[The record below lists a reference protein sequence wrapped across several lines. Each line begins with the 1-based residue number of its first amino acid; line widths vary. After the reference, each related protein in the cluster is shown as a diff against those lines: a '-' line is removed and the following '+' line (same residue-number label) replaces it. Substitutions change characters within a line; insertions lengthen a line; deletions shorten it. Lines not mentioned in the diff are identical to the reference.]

1 MNRSA
6 HALDFAKARARFLTR
21 EDDPREYL
29 ERCIATISARDADVR
44 AFVTLGLDAAR
55 RAADASAQRYRSGK
69 PLSAVDG
76 MPIGVKDIMDTADLP
91 TQMGSPIYA
100 GWQPRW
106 DAACVHALRSGGAV
120 VVGKTVTTAFA
131 CGATNQTRNPLD
143 PRRTPGGSS
152 SGSGAAVGAGMLPA
166 GLGTQTQGSTL
177 RPASYCGVVGF
188 KPTHGALTMQGV
200 HPISFTHDHLGVIGG
215 TLEDT
220 WCVASHVSVVGGH
233 PGAPGL
239 QGASAV
245 LPEARKPK
253 KLIVLLTPAWKSEVE
268 APARNAFEALLEGL
282 RRRGIELITR
292 EDDAQFAALEDAFFS
307 SFVDRSVD
315 ITSYEMKWPFAAYAE
330 REGEKLEKRV
340 HDRLARAA
348 EMTPAYYAELL
359 AEKAHMKARA
369 EKIMGD
375 ADAMVTLSASGPAPL
390 GHEHTGSRTYLLF
403 ATFLGLPAFSLPLM
417 EADGMP
423 LGAQLIGHAGRD
435 GELCGIASGLLE
447 LAKED
452 APETRGLR
460 GVRTA

>member
-1 MNRSA
+1 MNRSP
-6 HALDFAKARARFLTR
+6 HALDFAKARARFLAR

-29 ERCIATISARDADVR
+29 ERCIATISALDADVR

-55 RAADASAQRYRSGK
+55 SAADASAQRYRSGK

-91 TQMGSPIYA
+91 TQMGSPIYS

-239 QGASAV
+239 QGASPV

-253 KLIVLLTPAWKSEVE
+253 KLIVLLTPAWNSEVE
-268 APARNAFEALLEGL
+268 APARNAFETLLEAL

-292 EDDAQFAALEDAFFS
+292 EDDAQFAALEGAFFS

-369 EKIMGD
+369 EKIMRD
-375 ADAMVTLSASGPAPL
+375 ADAMVTLSASGPSPL

-435 GELCGIASGLLE
+435 GELCAIANGLLE

-452 APETRGLR
+452 APETRGPR